1 MATASAKRHE
11 EIIAAIANRETHVVI
26 ARVPLLE
33 RLPMAALAA
42 AGAENPAPAHHAAVT
57 TAGFRRTGVKGVK
70 CIDDIVERDRR
81 ASIRGSMAQFRYGLN
96 CASIRCP

>member
-1 MATASAKRHE
+1 MATAATKRHE

-33 RLPMAALAA
+33 RLPMAAPAA
-42 AGAENPAPAHHAAVT
+42 AGAENPAHNAAVT
-57 TAGFRRTGVKGVK
+57 TAGFRRTGVEGAKG
-70 CIDDIVERDRR
+70 IHDIVERDRR
-81 ASIRGSMAQFRYGLN
+81 ASISGSTAQFRYGLN